1 MARLKIDYGIDLG
14 TTNSAICRME
24 SGEPV
29 IKKTDTLKDTMPSCI
44 SVNKKR
50 SIKCGDGAYNDMK
63 SDKRRATKTW
73 KRGTSNTY
81 VEFKRTMGTDML
93 YHSSNMDKDYTS
105 EELSSEVLKALR
117 SFITDESVNA
127 AVVTVP
133 AKFNANQVA
142 ATKRA
147 AKMAG
152 IEHCEILQEPIA
164 ASMAYGLT
172 TQEKNGYWMVFDFG
186 GGTFDAALLKVED
199 GIMQV
204 FDTAGDNYLG
214 GKNLDEAIVDNII
227 LPYLKDNYVID
238 GILADNDKRDVLREA
253 MKTYA
258 EEAKIALSFKQQEDI
273 ISNLGDL
280 GEDEDGEEI
289 ELDITITQNQLFG
302 VLRPIFQKA
311 VDICISLLQR
321 NNMTGAQLNKLILVG
336 GPTHSPL
343 IRQMLKE
350 QVTPNVDT
358 SIDPMTAVASG
369 AALYA
374 STIDN
379 ENKVEKVAGTIQLDV
394 KYEATSVELIEWV
407 SVKLDTNNSEW
418 GCPNRILVEL
428 VRGDKAWSSGKVEV
442 DSMGNVIEANLIEG
456 KPNLFT
462 IVAYDEKGTM
472 LPCFPNAITII
483 QGSKVGSAVL
493 PYNIGIE
500 VWNREKNRAVFETI
514 PGLEKTRTYP
524 ATGVKNGLKTTTLLR
539 PGVEQDTLKIPIY
552 QAEYK
557 GDGKSAILFE
567 HIDDVIIT
575 GLEVDS
581 LIAENSEVELTIKA
595 VKDGLYDIDIYF
607 PSVDFTISKPLEVN
621 KVQKTATEAYLRM
634 EIAKA
639 NHTLQSLADDDCNVD
654 KLSNALKEVETELS
668 NGSQKQQ
675 VLEHLR
681 NVLRDIEE
689 LDSSSEWERI
699 EKELRRMYDEL
710 EKDQQK
716 YGDSNTAQMVNQL
729 RSSVDQAIRAKDV
742 KLAKDVLQQV
752 RDLDYKLALIEYL
765 VVWII
770 NWSRDFDSLNWKD
783 RNRARQLINQGMSMI
798 NSNPTAERLLPLV
811 QQIINLLPQTQLP
824 QGAGGLLQG

>member
-73 KRGTSNTY
+73 KKGISNTY
-81 VEFKRTMGTDML
+81 VEFKRTMGTDMI

-350 QVTPNVDT
+350 QITSNVDT

-379 ENKVEKVAGTIQLDV
+379 ENKVEKVAGTINLDV
-394 KYEATSVELIEWV
+394 KYEATSVELVEWV

-418 GCPNRILVEL
+418 RCPNRILVEL
-428 VRGDKAWSSGKVEV
+428 VRGDKAWSSGKIEV

-472 LPCFPNAITII
+472 LPCFPNEITII

-524 ATGVKNGLKTTTLLR
+524 ATGVKNGLKTTTSLR

-621 KVQKTATEAYLRM
+621 KVQKTATDVYLRM

-654 KLSNALKEVETELS
+654 KLSNALKEVEIELS

-689 LDSSSEWERI
+689 LDSNSEWERI
-699 EKELRRMYDEL
+699 EKELRSMFDEL

-765 VVWII
+765 AVWII
-770 NWSRDFDSLNWKD
+770 NWNRDFDSQNWKD
-783 RNRARQLINQGMSMI
+783 RNRARQLVNQGMSII
-798 NSNPTAERLLPLV
+798 NNSPTAEKLLPIV
-811 QQIINLLPQTQLP
+811 QQIINLLPAAQLP
-824 QGAGGLLQG
+824 QGADGLLQG